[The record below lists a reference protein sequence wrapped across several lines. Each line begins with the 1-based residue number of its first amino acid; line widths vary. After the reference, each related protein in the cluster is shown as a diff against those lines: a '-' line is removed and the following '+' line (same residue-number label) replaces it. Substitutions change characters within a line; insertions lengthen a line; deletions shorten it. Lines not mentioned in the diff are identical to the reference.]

1 MGLGFSRDIL
11 VRDFGARNV
20 IYTDGNEDIPE
31 HLKWRTDIL
40 NVDSYDF
47 EYLREWRIKG
57 KHLIFLIFLK
67 ERLLLL
73 LPI

>member
-1 MGLGFSRDIL
+1 MYLPWGLGFSRDIL

-40 NVDSYDF
+40 MWTLMIF

-57 KHLIFLIFLK
+57 KTFNFSNF
-67 ERLLLL
+67 
-73 LPI
+73 PMAT

>member
-1 MGLGFSRDIL
+1 MYQPWGIGFSRDVL

-20 IYTDGNEDIPE
+20 IYTDGKENIPE
-31 HLKWRTDIL
+31 HLNWRTDQL

-57 KHLIFLIFLK
+57 CNFDFSKA
-67 ERLLLL
+67 
-73 LPI
+73 PGSTN